1 MSSATP
7 RTTRPAAPPRQPSAR
22 PPLWTLTFLTFIL
35 INFCIFLG
43 FDMLLPTLS
52 LYLDSR
58 GCSKEEIGLIF
69 AVFAVASV
77 TSRLMAS
84 RLSRRLG
91 PLRVLR
97 CGMVFCFVGSLTFFL
112 IPRQFFYALARV
124 LHGAGVGMTLTLIVS
139 MAAQVLPP
147 QRLGEGLGYLG
158 LGATTALA
166 VGPLLGLWVAGAF
179 GYKVMFT
186 AVALCSVAAALISL
200 TLPPIRLA
208 SDLAPPPKGLRDLV
222 EFKAMGPSSLI
233 FLFAVG
239 TCSVASYLAIYC
251 RELGLGNAARFF
263 VVSTAGV
270 VLSRLSTGRIYDR
283 YGHGKV
289 VYPSVFLLLVSILS
303 LVFLPDPEIMTAA
316 AVVYGLGV
324 GSMFPA
330 LQALTL
336 SSAPPERRTAASA
349 LFLICFDI
357 GIALGSLGMGF
368 LAGRYA
374 TYSVVFLV
382 SGVFLILLA
391 LVHLFLFGRKP
402 GSGRPGPARS
412 DADRTEAGPPGAA
425 GRDSAGPDPSSSP
438 SPRPRPGGA

>member
-7 RTTRPAAPPRQPSAR
+7 RTIRPAAPPRRPSPRRPSAR

-58 GCSKEEIGLIF
+58 GCSREEIGLIF

-97 CGMVFCFVGSLTFFL
+97 CGMVFCFAGSLTFFL

-200 TLPPIRLA
+200 TLPPMRLA
-208 SDLAPPPKGLRDLV
+208 SDLAPPPEGLRDLV

-251 RELGLGNAARFF
+251 RELGSGDAARFF

-270 VLSRLSTGRIYDR
+270 VLSRLSAGRIYDR

-289 VYPSVFLLLVSILS
+289 VYPSAFLLLVSILS
-303 LVFLPDPEIMTAA
+303 LVFLPGIMTAA

-368 LAGRYA
+368 LAGRYS

-402 GSGRPGPARS
+402 VS
-412 DADRTEAGPPGAA
+412 
-425 GRDSAGPDPSSSP
+425 
-438 SPRPRPGGA
+438 PRPGGA